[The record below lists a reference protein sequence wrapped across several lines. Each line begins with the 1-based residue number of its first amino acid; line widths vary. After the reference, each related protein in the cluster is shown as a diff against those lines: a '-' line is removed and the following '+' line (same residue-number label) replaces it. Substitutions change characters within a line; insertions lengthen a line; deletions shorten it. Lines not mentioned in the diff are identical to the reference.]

1 MALTRM
7 PAQLKPPVVSV
18 RVTRRLADFVL
29 NASFSMTGMRAAIVG
44 PSGSGKTATLRSIA
58 GLLIPDSGRIVL
70 GERVLYDR
78 DTKVNIPSQN
88 RRVGFVFQQYALFP
102 HMSTARNIAYGLD
115 GMTEAARN
123 ERVHEMLSL
132 VGLDT
137 VGNRY
142 PWELSAGQQQRVAVA
157 RALAP
162 SPDLLLL
169 DEPLSALDAP
179 LRSRLG
185 EELRRYSETLNIPL
199 VLVTHDMAEAHL
211 IADQI
216 LEMDK
221 GELV

>member
-1 MALTRM
+1 MTGTNNHEKSPVLT
-7 PAQLKPPVVSV
+7 VGI
-18 RVTRRLADFVL
+18 RRKLDDFVL
-29 NASFSMTGMRAAIVG
+29 NLNFSMTGMRAAIVG

-70 GERVLYDR
+70 GERVLYDS
-78 DTKVNIPSQN
+78 DAKINLVVQD

-102 HMSTARNIAYGLD
+102 HMSSARNIAYGLN
-115 GMTEAARN
+115 GMTEAARS
-123 ERVHEMLSL
+123 ERVKEMLSL

-137 VGNRY
+137 MGERF

-162 SPDLLLL
+162 LPDVLLL

-199 VLVTHDMAEAHL
+199 VLVTHDMAEARL
-211 IADQI
+211 IADQV
-216 LEMDK
+216 LEMDR
-221 GELV
+221 GSLV

>member
-1 MALTRM
+1 
-7 PAQLKPPVVSV
+7 
-18 RVTRRLADFVL
+18 
-29 NASFSMTGMRAAIVG
+29 MTGMRAAIVG

-185 EELRRYSETLNIPL
+185 EELRRYSETLKIPL